1 MSNTGRTHPLSHQI
15 KHHSNVNSTFGDA
28 LHDYEIPP
36 IARRSPATARSSP
49 QPTRFGPP
57 LGTLERWRWTGEGPR
72 YIKLVGR
79 IVYRLEDVEVFENAR
94 LHESTSRPVPA
105 VAALP
110 LAEVEP

>member
-1 MSNTGRTHPLSHQI
+1 MTTKFHRSPDEARPRRVHHLSQL
-15 KHHSNVNSTFGDA
+15 D
-28 LHDYEIPP
+28 L
-36 IARRSPATARSSP
+36 ARRWAISPR
-49 QPTRFGPP
+49 
-57 LGTLERWRWTGEGPR
+57 TLERWRWTGEGPR